1 MTDPGRR
8 DPGAEA
14 AGGAKPLLVFAW
26 LFVGLPLAWAV
37 WQVVQKSVPL
47 FTK

>member
-1 MTDPGRR
+1 MTEPGNRAS
-8 DPGAEA
+8 DSTA
-14 AGGAKPLLVFAW
+14 AGGATPLLVFAW

-37 WQVVQKSVPL
+37 WQVIQKSVPL